1 MQFHEN
7 LKRIANAQGTTPTA
21 LLKEMGLS
29 TSKISAWNKGALPK
43 QETMVQL
50 AERLGCSVMDFFW
63 SEEDEARLAAAAQVQ
78 PENDDEA
85 DLLQIYRSL
94 SRREKHEFMTLVY
107 DFNKRREL
115 AGDEALAE

>member
-107 DFNKRREL
+107 DFNKRCEL

>member
-85 DLLQIYRSL
+85 DLLQIYRGL